1 MRSERRS
8 SKPGAELTDVFLG
21 TRKAGK
27 HGAQLA
33 LIRVF
38 RVSRVSRA
46 SRVYRESRVFR
57 AINPIRPV
65 YPVNPVCLIHP
76 GNFVCSGP
84 YVSYARINGGKIA

>member
-38 RVSRVSRA
+38 RVSRVASAARV
-46 SRVYRESRVFR
+46 SRVARSREQLGAVVRNGKWR
-57 AINPIRPV
+57 AVVR
-65 YPVNPVCLIHP
+65 
-76 GNFVCSGP
+76 
-84 YVSYARINGGKIA
+84 NGK